1 MVISEGQ
8 QKLSVVVENISA
20 IDTENFAILASY
32 PSLLSPPCACV
43 DNHQHEQLFVSRY
56 VLHSSVQ
63 GCPKCMF
70 LTSIM
75 CLSWGIRDKKRH
87 GFGLTT

>member
-8 QKLSVVVENISA
+8 QLFSVVVENISA
-20 IDTENFAILASY
+20 IGTENFVILASY

-43 DNHQHEQLFVSRY
+43 GIHQHEQLFVSRY

-75 CLSWGIRDKKRH
+75 YLSWSLRDKKRN
-87 GFGLTT
+87 GFGSTT